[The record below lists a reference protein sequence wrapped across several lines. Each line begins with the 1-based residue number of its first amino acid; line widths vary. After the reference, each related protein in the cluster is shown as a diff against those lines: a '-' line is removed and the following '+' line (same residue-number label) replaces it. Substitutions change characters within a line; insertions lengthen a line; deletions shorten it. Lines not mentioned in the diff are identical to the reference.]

1 MSSHVEEQVA
11 ARIAAVRRKTEER
24 ERQRAEL
31 AEARQYGLR
40 ARHAAKLTLRRT
52 RKNATS

>member
-1 MSSHVEEQVA
+1 MTSHVEEQVA